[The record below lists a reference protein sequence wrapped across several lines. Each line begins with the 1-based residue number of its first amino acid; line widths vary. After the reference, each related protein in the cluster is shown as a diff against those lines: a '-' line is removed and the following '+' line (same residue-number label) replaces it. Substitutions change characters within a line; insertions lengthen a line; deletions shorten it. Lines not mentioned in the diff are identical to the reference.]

1 MSLTGTYLRSLDSKL
16 RLAIPKRFRDELVTG
31 EDPRLF
37 VAPETDRSLGLF
49 GGRVFQ
55 RRASRLESLLGP
67 PSHVKNYMRL
77 YYSQAEQVE
86 LDSQGRIR
94 LPERL
99 ATFANLRQNI
109 VLLGVHDHVEI
120 WDQELWDQFLAS
132 HGTEFDRLASEA
144 FSERI
149 PGSFLPSD
157 RQSRP
162 EGE

>member
-16 RLAIPKRFRDELVTG
+16 RLAIPKRFRDELVTV

-55 RRASRLESLLGP
+55 RRARRLESLSGP
-67 PSHVKNYMRL
+67 SSRVKNYMRL
-77 YYSQAEQVE
+77 YYSQAEEVE

-99 ATFANLRQNI
+99 VSFGNLRQNV

-120 WDQELWDQFLAS
+120 WDQELWDQFLAT
-132 HGTEFDRLASEA
+132 HGAEFDRLASEA

-149 PGSFLPSD
+149 PGSSLPSD
-157 RQSRP
+157 RETRGA
-162 EGE
+162 GE